1 LAVHICDFPLGNR
14 LPRFQHVHKGSFAF
28 KAPTVVELHPNFIE
42 RYLAKIG
49 DLISALETDVNAPKH
64 RAAFRNVI
72 DRIVVGEDGVL
83 VYGRASA
90 VMGADLF
97 PPARSAKEILISEG
111 VTRDDIGNAG

>member
-1 LAVHICDFPLGNR
+1 
-14 LPRFQHVHKGSFAF
+14 
-28 KAPTVVELHPNFIE
+28 VVELHPNFIE